1 MLTLVLSSINIGSSM
16 IQPKSIKEEKIIDE
30 KSGEIWTKT
39 KKSISLQAG
48 LHNYDYFIMNA

>member
-1 MLTLVLSSINIGSSM
+1 M